1 MEPIVKGFIDYLAN
15 NDFIVNRPEEPL
27 PFPFVAYMVPNPNS
41 QTEPRTQKIYISLEK
56 QDCFGHDAISI
67 FGIAYIGSDSPDPE
81 VYWRLSKGTSNTKGH
96 WGWFQTDDD
105 TFIVGYGVLVPI
117 TDKLSIE
124 LINEAFQEIALKSD
138 FGEYHL
144 NHGADNF

>member
-1 MEPIVKGFIDYLAN
+1 MDPVVKIFIDYLAN
-15 NDFIVNRPEEPL
+15 NDFIVNKPEEPL
-27 PFPFVAYMVPNPNS
+27 PLPFVGFTVPNPDS

-56 QDCFGHDAISI
+56 QDFFGVDAIVI
-67 FGIAYIGSDSPDPE
+67 FGIGYIGSESPDPE
-81 VYWRLSKGTSNTKGH
+81 IFWRLSKETPNSKGH
-96 WGWFQTDDD
+96 WGWFQPDDQN
-105 TFIVGYGVLVPI
+105 FIVGYGVLVPI

-124 LINEAFQEIALKSD
+124 QINEAFEEIALKSD